1 MHLRSPI
8 GFSSSCSYQA
18 ALTCTCVVRIP
29 WHMFKM
35 VPSLLHDDTF
45 ILLRWILLFHNTS
58 FILIAIEWTMLL
70 HRASL
75 KSKIDKNKLRL
86 ILFIVFGVLVGFI
99 YVHTIVLFGVID
111 GKREVCSD
119 DERIR

>member
-1 MHLRSPI
+1 
-8 GFSSSCSYQA
+8 
-18 ALTCTCVVRIP
+18 
-29 WHMFKM
+29 MFKM

-75 KSKIDKNKLRL
+75 KSKIDKKKLRM
-86 ILFIVFGVLVGFI
+86 ILFIIFGVVVGFI
-99 YVHTIVLFGVID
+99 YVHTIVLFGVIN
-111 GKREVCSD
+111 GKREVRSIVSQLIL
-119 DERIR
+119 RALTIAAAILTKSFRATSSSK